1 MCLYLYIY
9 NTCLCICEYI
19 CACLLVHSSIFG
31 LGIYAFEKIFVY
43 VCACM
48 CTYSCICVQ
57 ECLCAYDCLC
67 PFPLKKSAL
76 HFRQGSSETVLTLP
90 VVSLY
95 LPGPDEYRGVLARR
109 YRRSARRQGEAARR
123 ARATMLARKGNRD
136 LHKPR
141 YGVVQSWVFARRL
154 LSGFNEYSG

>member
-1 MCLYLYIY
+1 MH
-9 NTCLCICEYI
+9 
-19 CACLLVHSSIFG
+19 VH
-31 LGIYAFEKIFVY
+31 IYAY
-43 VCACM
+43 VCPR
-48 CTYSCICVQ
+48 TSVRIG
-57 ECLCAYDCLC
+57 LHISI
-67 PFPLKKSAL
+67 PL
-76 HFRQGSSETVLTLP
+76 RQGSSETVLTLP

-141 YGVVQSWVFARRL
+141 YGVVQSWVLARRFL
-154 LSGFNEYSG
+154 LGLSSSYESLFLTDISTHYLV